1 MPFALDP
8 EVASGLEALTAALPK
23 GPPPAPGD
31 LAAIKEFSKRFID
44 HAASIAKP
52 APGVSVQNLSTT
64 SEDSH
69 TVPLYWHTKSGSSPG
84 SVILYLHG
92 GGMVASSA
100 ASYRPIVSYLVS
112 HSGVPALSV
121 EFRNAPYSAPLQGVQ
136 DAYAGLIYLSSHA
149 ADLKIDPERIV
160 VVGDSGGGGL
170 AACLTHLVR
179 ERQGPRIAKQVL
191 IYPML
196 DDRLGLA
203 SPDLHM
209 APFLTVDHA
218 TIDTC
223 WVGILG
229 SRRGAEDVQPTEAA
243 ARMESAAGLPS
254 MYLDVGDCDIFRD
267 DCLKYVNRF
276 WAEGIPAELHVWNGC
291 YHGFDGAAP
300 EARVTQRAWDARARA
315 IQEV

>member
-8 EVASGLEALTAALPK
+8 EVATGLEALSAALTK
-23 GPPPAPGD
+23 GPPPTQSGVD
-31 LAAIKEFSKRFID
+31 AIKVSSGRFID
-44 HAASIAKP
+44 HAASIAKT
-52 APGVSVQNLSTT
+52 APDVSIQTLSTS

-84 SVILYLHG
+84 SAILYLHG

-121 EFRNAPYSAPLQGVQ
+121 EFRNAPYSTPLQGLK
-136 DAYAGLIYLSSHA
+136 DAYAGLTYLSSNA
-149 ADLKIDPERIV
+149 ADLKIDPERIA

-179 ERQGPRIAKQVL
+179 ERQGPKIAKQVL

-203 SPDLHM
+203 SPDPHI
-209 APFLTVDHA
+209 APFLTVDHNS
-218 TIDTC
+218 IDVC
-223 WVGILG
+223 WVGVLG

-243 ARMESAAGLPS
+243 ARIKSAAGLPP
-254 MYLDVGDCDIFRD
+254 MYVDVGDCDIFRG
-267 DCLKYVNRF
+267 DCLRYVEKF

-291 YHGFDGAAP
+291 YHGFDGVAP
-300 EARVTQRAWDARARA
+300 EATVTQKAWDARARA
-315 IQEV
+315 IQQV